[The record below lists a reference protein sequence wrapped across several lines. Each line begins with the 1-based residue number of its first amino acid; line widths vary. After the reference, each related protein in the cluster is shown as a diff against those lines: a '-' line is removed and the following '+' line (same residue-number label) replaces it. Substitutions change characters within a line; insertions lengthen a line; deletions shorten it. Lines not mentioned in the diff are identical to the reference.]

1 MVRSDLPFGSEFS
14 PSQIDLPCLLDIV
27 HENTGDWHDLEE
39 AIRQKWFETHNTSDY
54 NRGKLANNCK
64 LGMIAYGIID
74 RDGNLTPFGVHLWEV
89 RKDETCLYDDLAKH
103 ILINLKG
110 LEVIKT
116 VDDMRQHGQKI
127 TLVSLRKWLGE
138 RGINFPRGG
147 KHPSIMRLWLE
158 KARVITSKDWET
170 NFDKIEEL
178 IGLGAVEIEELMA
191 LTLQQKTFLR
201 TLALLGSDGPF
212 FSNDIEKQAR
222 SIYGVEFDE
231 KNLPKRVLY
240 PLRDAGYIELE
251 RGTKKRGRGA
261 KPFEVRPTDKLK
273 VDVIRPLLDNLETIV
288 QDDLR
293 PLLRKTMTEILTEVN
308 STDKFKK
315 GLALEALAFHLMRL
329 LDLEY
334 RATRLRG
341 KDTGGAEVDLVFEG
355 ARLIFSRWQVQC
367 KNTKQSTLEDVA
379 KEVGLTFHLK
389 SNVIMVVTTGK
400 FSKDAIQ
407 YATSVMQTTNLNIIL
422 LNKED
427 LQKIK
432 DNPTYIS
439 VALNRQARRA
449 MKIKQMEM
457 DN

>member
-1 MVRSDLPFGSEFS
+1 MRSDLPFGSEFS